1 MKKLL
6 ILLFAVFAQFTAF
19 AQEAVIPRIIAF
31 PSRLYMNQR
40 SFGETVKVS
49 GRERFIPDYDKAFL
63 NDPYL
68 KTALTI
74 VSNEMHDRGFE
85 IEMLESS
92 LQDIGDLNAINDAQD
107 GAMTI
112 DDKIMDGVRPDIKLE
127 VEFYISSTL
136 GPRKGWTI
144 KVNAVDAY
152 TNEPVGNVDAVI
164 DPTSDVPDLVLK
176 KFMAGN
182 IDDFCSKVQNYFVDL
197 RERGRKVNVLF
208 RVKDGSGINLEE
220 DEYDDAP
227 VNEFFED
234 WLKKFAKGRS
244 SRTTRCT
251 KNLMSCTVRIP
262 FFDEEGAP
270 LETKQWVR
278 PLRNEIKNL
287 PMGYK
292 ATIKLHGLGRVTI
305 ELDNK

>member
-1 MKKLL
+1 MKKLFILFFAL
-6 ILLFAVFAQFTAF
+6 ITQLSLS

-40 SFGETVKVS
+40 HFGGEVQVN
-49 GRERFIPDYDKAFL
+49 GRSRFVPDYDKAFL
-63 NDPYL
+63 NDPYI

-74 VSNEMHDRGFE
+74 VSNEMHERGFE

-92 LQDIGDLNAINDAQD
+92 LQDLGDLNAINEAQD

-112 DDKIMDGVRPDIKLE
+112 DDKIMDGVRPDIRLE

-152 TNEPVGNVDAVI
+152 TNEPVGEVNGVI
-164 DPTSDVPDLVLK
+164 DPSMDAPDLILK

-182 IDDFCSKVQNYFVDL
+182 IDDFCSKVQNYFLDL
-197 RERGRKVNVLF
+197 RERGRKVNVRF
-208 RVKDGSGINLEE
+208 RVKEGSNINLEE
-220 DEYDDAP
+220 DEYEGDP
-227 VNEFFED
+227 INEYFED
-234 WLKKFAKGRS
+234 WLKKHAKGRS
-244 SRTTRCT
+244 SRTTNCT
-251 KNLMSCTVRIP
+251 KNSMSCTVRIP
-262 FFDEEGAP
+262 FFNEEGEP

-278 PLRNEIKNL
+278 PLRNEIKNI

-292 ATIKLHGLGRVTI
+292 AIIKLHGLGRVTI
-305 ELDNK
+305 ELSN